1 MDLNILPWGDG
12 RRCDIVSNNS
22 TNKKPFVKT
31 LIFVLSLELLF
42 QQKEGIGFYVRSN
55 KERAVA
61 SQNNDELL
69 KCSEAKENLK

>member
-1 MDLNILPWGDG
+1 MGEDVILSQTTA
-12 RRCDIVSNNS
+12 RI
-22 TNKKPFVKT
+22 KKPFVKT

-42 QQKEGIGFYVRSN
+42 QQKEGIGFYVQSN

-61 SQNNDELL
+61 SQNNNELL